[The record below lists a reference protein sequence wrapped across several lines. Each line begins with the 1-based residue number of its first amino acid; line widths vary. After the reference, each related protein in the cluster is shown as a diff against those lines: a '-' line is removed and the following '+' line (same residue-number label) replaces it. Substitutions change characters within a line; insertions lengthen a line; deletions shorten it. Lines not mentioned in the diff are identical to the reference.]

1 MPPER
6 GPFRSC
12 GASPYEPA
20 GGRSPSDVMG
30 FARDAPPLPFALSL
44 SKGTLPPAWST
55 GKAAL
60 RQAQGERKARG
71 AYGPKVGPNLAPLP
85 APA

>member
-1 MPPER
+1 
-6 GPFRSC
+6 
-12 GASPYEPA
+12 
-20 GGRSPSDVMG
+20 MG
-30 FARDAPPLPFALSL
+30 FAHDAPPLPFAQSR
-44 SKGTLPPAWST
+44 SKGTLPPVWGS

-60 RQAQGERKARG
+60 RQVQGERKARG